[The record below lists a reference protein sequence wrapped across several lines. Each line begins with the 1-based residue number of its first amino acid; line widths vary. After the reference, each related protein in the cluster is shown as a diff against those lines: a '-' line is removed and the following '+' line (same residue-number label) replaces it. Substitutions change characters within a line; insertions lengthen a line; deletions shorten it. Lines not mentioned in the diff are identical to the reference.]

1 MKLNELKQ
9 PLKEAIDWSPLVG
22 HMGQSY
28 IGDKPEGQDR
38 EGQMAKNI
46 FARNFM
52 QKAIGGLDAAI
63 NSGLVDPNAVGG
75 GAQPQTTQPQTTQ
88 PQTTQPQTPAQ
99 IRQQKQAAAAK
110 TAQAGMTPKAPVA
123 PNAAPQ
129 SPEEIRQQKQAAAA
143 KTAQAGMTAKP
154 AAAPSVP
161 KARGGKV
168 AGELSATPNAIR
180 KRNARS
186 IAADRNRLIGDNGN
200 ANESIYYKLNAI
212 FESIINVDEATM
224 AQAIAPGGKVAG
236 KPNSQQ
242 SAQPQA
248 SQKQSISDYIQNL
261 FKEFMQGVPMSNPT
275 TVSQLKALADQV
287 QATYAKDKGKAA
299 LTKLADL
306 GWAVSRSPEAMAK
319 KGQEEKPEAGQQIQQ
334 TQQGQQTQQVNPVA
348 DKQSKI
354 GVGQI
359 NKIIPSL
366 RKRDL
371 LSVKKNVDNE
381 VTKRGGAKAPEAPT
395 AAPTAKDNV
404 IKMPKGRVRAA
415 REGGVTPEEQAKFD
429 EKVKQAM
436 ANQKG

>member
-99 IRQQKQAAAAK
+99 
-110 TAQAGMTPKAPVA
+110 
-123 PNAAPQ
+123 
-129 SPEEIRQQKQAAAA
+129 IRQQKQAAAA

-436 ANQKG
+436 ANQK